1 MTGLILAIDVTTPHG
16 SLALADSNGLL
27 EEFPLEAPHG
37 YGELL
42 FAAIDGLLKRHGTA
56 VEEIAL
62 FAAASGPGTFTGV
75 RIGIA
80 AVQGFGEA
88 LGRPVC
94 GVSNLQAIAAL
105 GEGPL
110 RAVAIDARRGEFY
123 TALYD
128 SELNPVLP
136 ERLQT
141 LEAFRAYLPIV
152 TAVTIGQPGPLAAA
166 IAAIARV
173 HLAAGLVTPPD
184 ALDANYIRRS
194 DAELNLNV
202 RPPSPPRT

>member
-16 SLALADSNGLL
+16 SLALADGNGLL
-27 EEFPLEAPHG
+27 EEFQLEAPHG

-42 FAAIDGLLKRHGTA
+42 FAAIDGLLKRHETTI
-56 VEEIAL
+56 EEIAL

-80 AVQGFGEA
+80 AVQAFGEA
-88 LGRPVC
+88 LARPVC

-105 GEGPL
+105 ADGPL
-110 RAVAIDARRGEFY
+110 RAVAVDARRGQFY

-128 SELNPVLP
+128 AELNPVVP
-136 ERLQT
+136 ERLET
-141 LEAFRAYLPIV
+141 LEAFRAALPPNA
-152 TAVTIGQPGPLAAA
+152 AVTIGQAQPLAAA
-166 IAAIARV
+166 IASIAGAR
-173 HLAAGLVTPPD
+173 LAAGVVTAPD

-194 DAELNLNV
+194 DAELNLTV